1 MVSCV
6 ADLTK
11 YLNHPIASLLMV
23 LLVIIQKMD
32 EDKNI
37 KFLQNERPT
46 VRLIMPVQFKIFLE
60 IQYFTIMIANRFSV
74 VRDQRKGIQRHGRR

>member
-11 YLNHPIASLLMV
+11 YLNHPLASLLVV
-23 LLVIIQKMD
+23 LLVIIWKMD

-37 KFLQNERPT
+37 KFLQNERLT
-46 VRLIMPVQFKIFLE
+46 VRLIMPIQFKMFLE
-60 IQYFTIMIANRFSV
+60 FQ
-74 VRDQRKGIQRHGRR
+74 